1 VGQRGLVGGEGE
13 ASGRFTDRKQKKTVR
28 AANAQNG
35 QSTLSGAGGE
45 LCRGGDLLHGFSLAH
60 LFCECKG
67 FLLYLDN
74 LGVDHTLNESATSPQ
89 IEVYLANWFKGWGC
103 RIFDSGD

>member
-1 VGQRGLVGGEGE
+1 MSVAKRKGQTSNRARRRASSAGVGQRGLVGGEGE

-67 FLLYLDN
+67 FLLP
-74 LGVDHTLNESATSPQ
+74 G
-89 IEVYLANWFKGWGC
+89 
-103 RIFDSGD
+103 